1 MESINYFTYENK
13 DYFKNKHILITGA
26 TGGIGKVLVNTLYN
40 LDANMCLISR
50 NEDKL
55 KKTFISILNENP
67 NKNTIKYEIL
77 DLENPNKITYQF
89 LSIMKKLKGRLDILI
104 MCRGKY
110 NQSLITNCEI
120 KTFDEM
126 ININVR
132 STMHILSLSV
142 PFLKMSKGNCVIIS
156 SMESII
162 PVNYG
167 FLNSMTKSMI
177 NSLIQCSALELASF
191 GVRINGVAP
200 GVTNTKHRVNDIF
213 TEENNKKYMKEYSN
227 MFLLNKNV
235 LKPEDI
241 VNNILFLASDDADF
255 ITGEIIENDNGY
267 SLNHDFSYSSDNL

>member
-1 MESINYFTYENK
+1 MESINYFTNENK

-40 LDANMCLISR
+40 LDAKMCLISH

-55 KKTFISILNENP
+55 KKTFISIFNENSQ
-67 NKNTIKYEIL
+67 KNNIKYEIL

-89 LSIMKKLKGRLDILI
+89 PSIMKKLKGRLDILI
-104 MCRGKY
+104 MCHGKY

-120 KTFDEM
+120 KTFDDM

-191 GVRINGVAP
+191 GVRIN
-200 GVTNTKHRVNDIF
+200 DIF
-213 TEENNKKYMKEYSN
+213 TEENNKKYIKEYSN
-227 MFLLNKNV
+227 MFLLNQNV
-235 LKPEDI
+235 LKAEDI
-241 VNNILFLASDDADF
+241 VNSILFLASDDADF
-255 ITGEIIENDNGY
+255 MTGEIIENDNGY
-267 SLNHDFSYSSDNL
+267 SLNHDFSYSSDN